1 MHLGSLTG
9 LDPRL
14 WVEDLAHWGV
24 VSTFRGVA
32 ALGKK
37 GVNAVAEEPI
47 RRKVLG
53 RSRQANVP
61 GGRQHSYRV
70 KVTGEERARLSEL
83 AAEQQVSVPRLMV
96 EAALTGGSETPTQRR
111 EAMAELFAIRRV
123 LSNNAININ
132 QMAKAVNVDGEIRPE
147 AVGFLQEARQ
157 LVGHIDVV
165 LEGLVRP

>member
-1 MHLGSLTG
+1 M
-9 LDPRL
+9 
-14 WVEDLAHWGV
+14 
-24 VSTFRGVA
+24 
-32 ALGKK
+32 
-37 GVNAVAEEPI
+37 
-47 RRKVLG
+47 
-53 RSRQANVP
+53 
-61 GGRQHSYRV
+61 

-147 AVGFLQEARQ
+147 AVGFLAEARR